1 MPGLDWLTAQPVAH
15 RGLHTNAAGIVENMA
30 SAFNAAIAGGF
41 GIETDIQI
49 SADGEAMVHHDFA
62 LGRLTLGSRQLS
74 AMTAAGLRDVPF
86 KDTSDRMMTLGEMCD
101 LVGGRVPMLVEIKS
115 RFDGDTRLV
124 KRAVDVLRNYAGPV
138 VVMSFDPDVVAAA
151 RELAPGLPRGIVAER
166 HYVHDEWKDFDD
178 AKRRNLA
185 FLLHAPRTRPHFV
198 AYQVKDLPSPG
209 PWVARRLF
217 GLPLLTWTV
226 RTPEDRVRAARYAD
240 QMIFEHFV
248 P

>member
-209 PWVARRLF
+209 PWIARRLL

>member
-74 AMTAAGLRDVPF
+74 AMTAAGLKDVPF

-124 KRAVDVLRNYAGPV
+124 KRAVDVLRSYAGPV

-166 HYVHDEWKDFDD
+166 HYAHDEWKDFDD